1 MPVEFI
7 GMIRTQPGSEADGLA
22 DATSDEL
29 IDPPYIG
36 EFARAHEASGFDK
49 VLIGYNSTGP
59 DGFAVAAYAA
69 AQTTRLGFLIAHRP
83 GFVAPTLAA
92 RKALTLDY
100 LTGGRIALHIITGG
114 SDAEQQRDGDWLDH
128 DTRYRRTDEYL
139 TILRGVLDNPEP
151 FDYEGEFY
159 RVRRAFSAVRPVSGR
174 PIPIYFGGSSG
185 PAITVGAKHSDVYA
199 LFGEPLAAI
208 RERIAAVRAAAP
220 PGRQPRFSVSLRPI
234 VGATEAE
241 AWEKAHDYLARIVA
255 SRGGVTSAPAAR
267 PQAVG
272 TQRLLE
278 FAARQE
284 RYDKCLW
291 TLIAAATG
299 AYGNTTA
306 LVGTAEQV
314 ADSLLDYYDVGATT
328 LLIRGFDPHQDAIDY
343 GRGVIPLVREGVAR
357 REAAGR

>member
-1 MPVEFI
+1 MAVEFI

-22 DATSDEL
+22 DATSDGL
-29 IDPPYIG
+29 IDPAYIG

-69 AQTTRLGFLIAHRP
+69 GQTTKLGFLIAHRP

-92 RKALTLDY
+92 RKALTLAH

-114 SDAEQQRDGDWLDH
+114 GDAEQRRDGDWLDH

-139 TILRGVLDNPEP
+139 TVLRRVWESTEP
-151 FDYEGEFY
+151 FAHQGEFY
-159 RVRRAFSAVRPVSGR
+159 QVERAYSAVRPLDGQ
-174 PIPIYFGGSSG
+174 PIPLYFGGASG
-185 PAITVGAKHSDVYA
+185 PAVTVGAKHSDVYA
-199 LFGEPLAAI
+199 LWGEPLAAV

-220 PGRQPRFSVSLRPI
+220 PGRAPRFSVSVRPI

-241 AWEKAHDYLARIVA
+241 AWDKAHDYLDRIVA
-255 SRGGVTSAPAAR
+255 SRGGVKAATSAR

-272 TQRLLE
+272 SQRLLE
-278 FAARQE
+278 FASKQE
-284 RYDKCLW
+284 IHDKRLW
-291 TLIAAATG
+291 MPIAAATG

-314 ADSLLDYYDVGATT
+314 ADSLLDYYDAGATT

-343 GRGVIPLVREGVAR
+343 GRGVIPIVREGVAK
-357 REAAGR
+357 RES